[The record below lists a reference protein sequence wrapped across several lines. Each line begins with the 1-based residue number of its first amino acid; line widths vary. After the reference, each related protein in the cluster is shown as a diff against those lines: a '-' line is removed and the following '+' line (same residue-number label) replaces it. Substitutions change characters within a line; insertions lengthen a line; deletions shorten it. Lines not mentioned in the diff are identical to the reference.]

1 MSMGVC
7 AIAAAVRAGKRGA
20 VEVVREAL
28 AGIAARNNAINAF
41 TTVTEDRALA
51 EAAAVDANRASG
63 RDPGPLAGVPF
74 AVKNLYDIGGV
85 ATIAGSQIDRERE
98 PASRDA
104 SLVRQLVERGAVL
117 VGTLNMDEYAYG
129 FSTENTH
136 YGATRNP
143 HDPERIAGGSSGG
156 SAAAVAASLVPL
168 ALGSDT
174 NGSIRVPAALCG
186 VFGLRPTFGRLSRAG
201 MRLFAASLDIGGPFT
216 RSVEDLAVAY
226 DALQGADSEDPTCTS
241 RPLEPVVPTLR
252 RGLDGIRIAVAGDY
266 FASQGVPDVF
276 AAVDRVAM
284 TLGASKRIKLP
295 AAALARAAAMIVT
308 AVEGAELHLP
318 DLIARAA
325 EFDGKTR
332 ARFLAGA
339 LIPGAW
345 YSHAQRFRRW
355 YCRELMTLFHS
366 VDAIL
371 APVTPYPAF
380 PIGQNFMELDEQR
393 VSAAGHLGVFTQPL
407 SFAGLPV
414 LAAPVNEAGR
424 LPLGVQIVAA
434 PWREDIVFR
443 VAAIA
448 EEIGVLLPPA
458 PFTDRDQNS
467 SILSC

>member
-7 AIAAAVRAGKRGA
+7 ATAAVVRAGKRSA
-20 VEVVREAL
+20 VEVVRETL
-28 AGIAARNNAINAF
+28 AAIAARNHAINAF
-41 TTVTEDRALA
+41 TTVTEKRALA
-51 EAAAVDANRASG
+51 EAAAADANRASG

-74 AVKNLYDIGGV
+74 AVKNLYDIAGI

-98 PASRDA
+98 PAWRDA
-104 SLVRQLVERGAVL
+104 SLVRQLVQRGAVL

-143 HDPERIAGGSSGG
+143 HDPARVAGGSSGG

-186 VFGLRPTFGRLSRAG
+186 VFGLRPTFGRLSRTG

-216 RSVEDLAVAY
+216 RSIEDLAVVY
-226 DALQGADSEDPTCTS
+226 DALQGADLEDPTCTS
-241 RPLEPVVPTLR
+241 RPPEPVVPALK
-252 RGLDGIRIAVAGDY
+252 RGLSGIRIAVAADY

-284 TLGASKRIKLP
+284 ALGVSERIELP
-295 AAALARAAAMIVT
+295 AAALARAAAMVVT

-318 DLIARAA
+318 DLVSRAA
-325 EFDGKTR
+325 EFDRKTR

-339 LIPGAW
+339 LIPGVW

-355 YCRELMTLFHS
+355 YCRELMTLFRG

-380 PIGQNFMELDEQR
+380 PIGQDFLEFNGQR
-393 VSAAGHLGVFTQPL
+393 VPAAGHLGVYTQPL
-407 SFAGLPV
+407 SFAGLPA
-414 LAAPVNEAGR
+414 LAAPVSGAGQ

-448 EEIGVLLPPA
+448 EEIGVVLPRA
-458 PFTDRDQNS
+458 PP
-467 SILSC
+467 C